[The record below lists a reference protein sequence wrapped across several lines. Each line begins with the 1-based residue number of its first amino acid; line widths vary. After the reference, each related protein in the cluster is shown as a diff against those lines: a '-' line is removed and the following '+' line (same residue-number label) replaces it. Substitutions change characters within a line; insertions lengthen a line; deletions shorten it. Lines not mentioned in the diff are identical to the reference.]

1 MISCQFKIRN
11 SEDEVIK
18 SILYISPSII
28 PNSSSTNIIVGNSV
42 KESIG
47 GANIDP
53 IVSLYAAPYDIRIVG
68 CNFNTQF
75 SIDLTLAPTGST
87 VQASSYII

>member
-1 MISCQFKIRN
+1 MVDVQFKIRN
-11 SEDEVIK
+11 MEDEVIK
-18 SILYISPSII
+18 AMLYVSPTVI
-28 PNSSSTNIIVGNSV
+28 PNSSSNSIIVGNSYKV
-42 KESIG
+42 GIG

-53 IVSLYAAPYDIRIVG
+53 VISLYPSIYDIRIAG

-75 SIDLTLAPTGST
+75 SIDISNAPTGST